1 MRTFLAILRDFL
13 PSQTS
18 SRNVRLFRWLVGSSL
33 ALFLLY
39 VILFKCCMALEG
51 RSYSWI
57 TAVYWAMTNMSTLGL
72 GDVVF
77 NTDLGKLL
85 TIVVNVSGVLFLL
98 ILVPLAFYQFFQS
111 SARVPRELPA
121 STRGHV
127 VLTHHDAVTHTLI
140 NQLTQHRIPY
150 ALVIPDLA
158 EALRLFDQGL
168 KVMLGDLDDAETYR
182 KARVKQASLV
192 ATTASDEV
200 NTNVALNARRVSP
213 KVPSIAT
220 AESAASV
227 EILKLAG
234 SSHVFQ
240 LTEMLGQWLSRKANA
255 GDKITHVIGEY
266 DDLLIAEATATGTP
280 LVGKRIRDCK
290 LREIVGVTVVGVWER
305 GQFELATPDTR
316 IRRNTVLVIAGTQ
329 DQLDLYDE
337 MFCIYYVTPAPVV
350 VLGGGRVGQATA
362 RALGERQ
369 IDYRVVERAPGR
381 GSDEEKTIAGNAAD
395 PEVLEKAGIQTSPT
409 VIITTHND
417 NTNIYLTLY
426 CRHLRPDIQIISRAT
441 QERSVQT
448 LHQAGADFV
457 ISYASMGATSI
468 FNLLRR
474 IDIQMVEEG
483 LNVFRVKV
491 PASLAG
497 KSIAE
502 SSIRPKTGCSI
513 AAIHSKTEMQVNP
526 GPEASLPEGAEII
539 LIGTFEAETRFV
551 EEFGDAGL

>member
-1 MRTFLAILRDFL
+1 MRNLLGILRDFL

-33 ALFLLY
+33 ALLVFY
-39 VILFKCCMALEG
+39 AVLFKCCMTLED
-51 RSYSWI
+51 RDYSWV
-57 TAVYWAMTNMSTLGL
+57 TAIYWSMTNMSTLGL

-77 NTDLGKLL
+77 NSDTGKVL
-85 TIVVNVSGVLFLL
+85 TIVVNVSGVVFLL
-98 ILVPLAFYQFFQS
+98 ILIPLAFYQFFQS
-111 SARVPRELPA
+111 SSRVPRELP
-121 STRGHV
+121 SDTRGHV
-127 VLTHHDAVTHTLI
+127 VLTHHDAVTHALV
-140 NQLTQHRIPY
+140 NQLSQHRIPY
-150 ALVIPDLA
+150 SLVIPDLP

-182 KARVKQASLV
+182 RARIEQASLV

-200 NTNVALNARRVSP
+200 NTNVVLNVRGASP
-213 KVPSIAT
+213 EAACIAT

-240 LTEMLGQWLSRKANA
+240 LAEMLGQWLSRKANA
-255 GDKITHVIGEY
+255 GDKITHVIGQY
-266 DDLLIAEATATGTP
+266 GDLLIAEATATGTP
-280 LVGKRIRDCK
+280 LVGKMIRDCK

-305 GQFELATPDTR
+305 GRFELATATTR
-316 IRRNTVLVIAGTQ
+316 ISRNTVLVIAGSQ
-329 DQLDLYDE
+329 DQLELYDE
-337 MFCIYYVTPAPVV
+337 MFCIYYATPAPVV

-362 RALGERQ
+362 RALGARK
-369 IDYRVVERAPGR
+369 IDYRIVERSPGR
-381 GSDEEKTIAGNAAD
+381 GNDEGKTIAGNAAD

-417 NTNIYLTLY
+417 DTNIYLTLY

-441 QERSVQT
+441 LERSVQT

-457 ISYASMGATSI
+457 ISYASMGATAI

-491 PASLAG
+491 P
-497 KSIAE
+497 
-502 SSIRPKTGCSI
+502 P
-513 AAIHSKTEMQVNP
+513 
-526 GPEASLPEGAEII
+526 LPSEC
-539 LIGTFEAETRFV
+539 RCV
-551 EEFGDAGL
+551 